1 MKKSYIT
8 TAIPYVNER
17 PHIGHAMDY
26 LLADI
31 WARYHGAPDK
41 PVRFSAG
48 LDEHGTKVAQK
59 AAEAGVSPQE
69 FVDDLAPSFRTMID
83 RMNVGVTDF
92 IRTTDPD
99 HERRVQEIWK
109 KLDAAGVIYKGT
121 YEGWYCSGCENF
133 VTESEAKV
141 LDFTCPDHAKPFE
154 KLSEDNYFLKV
165 SQFTDRLREFIESA
179 VVPEFR
185 GRELLELIKDGARDV
200 SISRPKEKLSWGVP
214 VPGDAN
220 HVMYVWVDALSNY
233 ITVLGYPETDDY
245 KQWWPANVQVIGK
258 DILRFHAIIWPTIL
272 MALELP
278 LPEKILAHGFVNVN
292 SAKMSKSIGNVI
304 DPLAIIDE
312 YGADAFRYF
321 FARHIPTFDDGDF
334 TWEKFEAAYNGELAN
349 DLGNLVSRVAQMIN
363 KYADGKIVHGEIDT
377 EPSAVVRAKMDQFDF
392 AAALEKVWES
402 VQMDNKY
409 IDDRKP
415 WEIAKLIAARL
426 KNPDLTTDEAEKIV
440 TTTTY
445 REETLTDPARVLQ
458 VILRVLTDDLLHLS
472 HSLAPF
478 LPDTAAKIRDIFG
491 GDKLPVEIPILFP
504 KKYLYTDE
512 PARK

>member
-1 MKKSYIT
+1 MSKKPYIT
-8 TAIPYVNER
+8 TAIPYVNGR

-31 WARYHGAPDK
+31 WARYHGTPDQ

-59 AAEAGVSPQE
+59 AAESNLSPQE
-69 FVDDLAPSFRTMID
+69 FVDGLAPSFRAMID
-83 RMNVGVTDF
+83 RMNAGVTDF

-133 VTESEAKV
+133 VTESEAKA
-141 LDFTCPDHAKPFE
+141 LDFTCPDHAKRME

-165 SQFTDRLREFIESA
+165 SQFTDRLREFIKSS

-200 SISRPKEKLSWGVP
+200 SISRPKEKLSWGIP
-214 VPGDAN
+214 VPGDET

-233 ITVLGYPETDDY
+233 VTVLGYPENDDY
-245 KQWWPANVQVIGK
+245 KQWWPADVMVIGK

-292 SAKMSKSIGNVI
+292 SAKMSKSVGNVI

-349 DLGNLVSRVAQMIN
+349 DLGNLISRVANMLI
-363 KYADGKIVHGEIDT
+363 KYDVVKEQIGEQQNGDVI
-377 EPSAVVRAKMDQFDF
+377 RAFHTNMEKLEFGR
-392 AAALEKVWES
+392 ALENIWEL
-402 VQMDNKY
+402 VQSANKFV
-409 IDDRKP
+409 DEHQP
-415 WEIAKLIAARL
+415 WVLAK
-426 KNPDLTTDEAEKIV
+426 
-440 TTTTY
+440 
-445 REETLTDPARVLQ
+445 TDPDGLKRVMNLVWQ
-458 VILRVLTDDLLHLS
+458 QIGVIRSLLL
-472 HSLAPF
+472 PF
-478 LPDTAAKIRDIFG
+478 LPETANKIAEIFF
-491 GDKLPVEIPILFP
+491 VEDGEKITKKPEILFP
-504 KKYLYTDE
+504 KKYLHTEE